1 MPEKRPQLRQYIQL
15 NPGYYDENGQFIP
28 GGVVQCP
35 FSDEMFNVTD
45 SDNLNIFL
53 KHLIENYRL
62 VIGDVKLIADFQQYI
77 YYWTGRFQQA
87 SNGDLKNNVTH
98 VLTQFCT
105 TIQTNPLDKE
115 SASETYYFLSDDL
128 PEDKQLRQ
136 TLQISRLEYVLA
148 QQESERN
155 SYDISFK
162 CFFCRYRWDKV
173 NRSEVILHLAQ
184 CHKFNIGHPDNIVFA
199 KEFLNKLRGL
209 FDSFTCPCCKKTFKD
224 KTTLLDHMKKK
235 GHKKLDPDD
244 FSFDKFYVINYLE
257 PGRSWKEHQEEIK
270 VQEQLAHQLKREAKK
285 MRAKKEELENNPQ
298 AATNEANNNSEF
310 NVEAP
315 VFIPKNLGVDS
326 GKAETGDSE
335 EVDTDNEET
344 WDEQPDYTNQVYISL
359 FCDSTFQTSEECLKF
374 MTEKHNFDLNELS
387 KRANFNFY
395 DRIKIINYIRR
406 VVAEGKME
414 ISEILTSI
422 GKREWDSIQFLF
434 PTFEND
440 QLLYSFE
447 SNDCEVE
454 MEEDGSG
461 DTIGSGKSANSGKG
475 SSGIQVDGKSKG
487 KSEKIVVLAEE
498 QPDAALIRSTSI
510 LKNLVLDD

>member
-1 MPEKRPQLRQYIQL
+1 MAVLEK
-15 NPGYYDENGQFIP
+15 
-28 GGVVQCP
+28 
-35 FSDEMFNVTD
+35 
-45 SDNLNIFL
+45 
-53 KHLIENYRL
+53 
-62 VIGDVKLIADFQQYI
+62 FQRKPSCI
-77 YYWTGRFQQA
+77 
-87 SNGDLKNNVTH
+87 
-98 VLTQFCT
+98 
-105 TIQTNPLDKE
+105 
-115 SASETYYFLSDDL
+115 
-128 PEDKQLRQ
+128 
-136 TLQISRLEYVLA
+136 
-148 QQESERN
+148 
-155 SYDISFK
+155 
-162 CFFCRYRWDKV
+162 
-173 NRSEVILHLAQ
+173 
-184 CHKFNIGHPDNIVFA
+184 
-199 KEFLNKLRGL
+199 
-209 FDSFTCPCCKKTFKD
+209 
-224 KTTLLDHMKKK
+224 
-235 GHKKLDPDD
+235 
-244 FSFDKFYVINYLE
+244 
-257 PGRSWKEHQEEIK
+257 
-270 VQEQLAHQLKREAKK
+270 
-285 MRAKKEELENNPQ
+285 
-298 AATNEANNNSEF
+298 NEANNNSEF

-475 SSGIQVDGKSKG
+475 SSGIRVDGKSKG